1 MSTAGVA
8 IFIGYFVVFTSLTL
22 GLLYGLRAVKLI

>member
-1 MSTAGVA
+1 MSAVA
-8 IFIGYFVVFTSLTL
+8 LFVGYIVAFTGLSL

>member
-1 MSTAGVA
+1 MIAGVA
-8 IFIGYFVVFTSLTL
+8 LFLVYIAVFTGLAL

>member
-1 MSTAGVA
+1 MAAGAGLFV
-8 IFIGYFVVFTSLTL
+8 GYLVVFTGLTL

>member
-1 MSTAGVA
+1 MSATAVGLFV
-8 IFIGYFVVFTSLTL
+8 GYIVSFTVLAL

>member
-1 MSTAGVA
+1 MIASVA
-8 IFIGYFVVFTSLTL
+8 IYLGYVVAFTGLAL